1 MTMDLKEKHKLQ
13 EIELLER
20 KWELVYDPTPM
31 PLNKLG
37 RLKFLYLD
45 KAGITNMTGIE
56 LGLVLHAKHFIKIVK
71 YIAKDKTG
79 KYLPPEMRWYHLNIP
94 KVSDIP
100 RIIEERK

>member
-1 MTMDLKEKHKLQ
+1 
-13 EIELLER
+13 
-20 KWELVYDPTPM
+20 
-31 PLNKLG
+31 
-37 RLKFLYLD
+37 
-45 KAGITNMTGIE
+45 MTGIE